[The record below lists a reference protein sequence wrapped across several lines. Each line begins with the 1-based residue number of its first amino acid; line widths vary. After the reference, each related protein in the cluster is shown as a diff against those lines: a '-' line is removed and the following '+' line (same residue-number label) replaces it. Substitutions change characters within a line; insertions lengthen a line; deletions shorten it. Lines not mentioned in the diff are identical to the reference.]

1 MEDSSITRKALRE
14 ILIRW
19 RADLHL
25 SQEKMANLCGIS
37 RTHLSRLE
45 TCTESTKLETVHQIL
60 AASQKTWQDFGKA
73 MDEAVATENSFRKMK
88 MAAEPKIPYWHKK

>member
-14 ILIRW
+14 ILLRW

-60 AASQKTWQDFGKA
+60 SASQKTWQDFGKA
-73 MDEAVATENSFRKMK
+73 MDEAVATESSFRETR
-88 MAAEPKIPYWHKK
+88 MAAEPKTPYWGKK